1 MPAAITQ
8 SAISRLRSGDYLADG
23 QLPGLRV
30 VAYDRSR
37 AFVYRYR
44 DLTTG
49 KLKQVTIGD
58 AGSLPIADARD
69 QVRALQ
75 RARKAGADPRRVFEA
90 PIDATAAN
98 EAQTAYTVRALVN
111 DYCRTVLAPT
121 KRGSERE
128 RMLRNDLKSWF
139 LREASAVRAS
149 EVRELVAVIAARAP
163 DIAGR
168 VLRELRAAYR
178 LALQQERIPDGVDPT
193 YGVKAPKE
201 SQYVPRD
208 RAFTA
213 GEWRT
218 FVRWL
223 PKSGMSGHVRDALML
238 TSLTACRPGE
248 ATAAV
253 WRDIDLKAGS
263 WTIRK
268 RKRDGAHVVFLST
281 AARALLRSRLSDS
294 EHVFPSP
301 SKPGRPIREHAL
313 VWSVVNAREECP
325 LAHWTP
331 NDLRRSAATLLQSQG
346 VRFEVVRRILGHY
359 STRNPTDIYARQGF
373 DAEARA
379 AWNKVGLTLSK
390 WAPK

>member
-1 MPAAITQ
+1 MPAALTQ
-8 SAISRLRSGDYLADG
+8 TAISRLRPGDYLADG
-23 QLPGLRV
+23 PVPGLRV
-30 VAYDRSR
+30 VAYDRSK

-44 DLTTG
+44 DVTTG

-58 AGSLPIADARD
+58 AGALPIADARD

-75 RARKAGADPRRVFEA
+75 RVRKTGADPRRAFEA
-90 PIDATAAN
+90 PINATAAD
-98 EAQTAYTVRALVN
+98 EAQAGYTLRALVN
-111 DYCRTVLAPT
+111 DYCRTVLAST

-128 RMLRNDLKSWF
+128 RMLRNDLETWF
-139 LREASAVRAS
+139 GREAAAIRGP
-149 EVRELVAVIAARAP
+149 EVRELIATIAQRAP

-178 LALQQERIPDGVDPT
+178 LALQQERIPDGTDPT

-223 PKSGMSGHVRDALML
+223 PKSRMSRNVQEALML
-238 TSLTACRPGE
+238 VALTACRPGE

-253 WRDIDLKAGS
+253 WRDIDLKAGT

-268 RKRDGAHVVFLST
+268 RKRDGAHLVFLST
-281 AARALLRSRLSDS
+281 AARALLRSRLGDA

-301 SKPGRPIREHAL
+301 SKAQRPIREHAL
-313 VWSVVNAREECP
+313 VWSVVNARDKCA

-331 NDLRRSAATLLQSQG
+331 HDLRRSAATLLQSQG
-346 VRFEVVRRILGHY
+346 VRFEVVRRVLGHY
-359 STRNPTDIYARQGF
+359 STRNPTDIYARHGF

-379 AWNKVGLTLSK
+379 AWNKLGATLSK
-390 WAPK
+390 WVPK